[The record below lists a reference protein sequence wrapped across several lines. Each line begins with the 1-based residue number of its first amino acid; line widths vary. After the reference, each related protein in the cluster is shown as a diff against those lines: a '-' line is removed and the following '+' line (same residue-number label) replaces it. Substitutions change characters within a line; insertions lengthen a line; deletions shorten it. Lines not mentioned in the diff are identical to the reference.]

1 MQGRHDWMAHRVF
14 LFASRCRAAKYSS
27 QERPR
32 YLAMSSNAPVNMASA
47 SVPYLL
53 SCRLSHRAR
62 VSCQLNTAASSR
74 LKDLL
79 VSPFARSAEIR
90 MPQSIVRRQ
99 DSSRCRCK
107 QSGCDLKGGSAASMH
122 FLSLN
127 TQPPAPHIKA
137 VHTHAGM
144 TSHKVSR
151 TIHYRLI
158 TQTHHR
164 NLLAHRLIGRLFR
177 VASSTSHRA
186 RLHASSYEV
195 QFHSTKTAW

>member
-1 MQGRHDWMAHRVF
+1 
-14 LFASRCRAAKYSS
+14 
-27 QERPR
+27 
-32 YLAMSSNAPVNMASA
+32 
-47 SVPYLL
+47 
-53 SCRLSHRAR
+53 
-62 VSCQLNTAASSR
+62 
-74 LKDLL
+74 
-79 VSPFARSAEIR
+79 
-90 MPQSIVRRQ
+90 
-99 DSSRCRCK
+99 
-107 QSGCDLKGGSAASMH
+107 MH

-137 VHTHAGM
+137 LHTHAGI

-158 TQTHHR
+158 TQTPHR

-195 QFHSTKTAW
+195 QFHSTKQHGDDVGKCVRAKEEYGLPRQLLSASQRRHEKNNNTTARGLKKAELSTCEACEKKKPSRVRFFLAIETASPAYRYASFTAIQLTSANPKQCRNGHVPHEQRRKTFNLCVERMFALL

>member
-1 MQGRHDWMAHRVF
+1 
-14 LFASRCRAAKYSS
+14 
-27 QERPR
+27 
-32 YLAMSSNAPVNMASA
+32 
-47 SVPYLL
+47 
-53 SCRLSHRAR
+53 
-62 VSCQLNTAASSR
+62 
-74 LKDLL
+74 
-79 VSPFARSAEIR
+79 
-90 MPQSIVRRQ
+90 
-99 DSSRCRCK
+99 
-107 QSGCDLKGGSAASMH
+107 MH

-137 VHTHAGM
+137 LHTQAGI

-158 TQTHHR
+158 TQTPHR

-195 QFHSTKTAW
+195 QFHSTKQHGDDIGKCVRAKEEYGLPRQLLSASQRRHEKNNNTTARGLKKAELSTCEACEEKTIPCKILFSNRNGEPGVPRCFFTARPDNSPVQTPSNAATGMCHMSEEGKRSIYV